1 MKPRYCQVPHNPP
14 HSYGDC
20 IRACI
25 ATMIDRDDVPHTFD
39 GADNEKS
46 WYDLRSYLKSHGKNI
61 ALFIYE
67 GDDPMDWMREVNHDI
82 TYMLM
87 GSDKHKV
94 NHAIVVSYLSGM
106 RTTHNPSYTTMT
118 DPLIEG
124 FYVICVIV

>member
-39 GADNEKS
+39 DENTIEGWRS
-46 WYDLRSYLKSHGKNI
+46 LRSYLKIHGKNV
-61 ALFIYE
+61 ALFAND
-67 GDDPMDWMREVNHDI
+67 DDPHWHMRENNPGI

-87 GSDKHKV
+87 GSNQCKV
-94 NHAIVVSYLSGM
+94 NHAVVCCDGKIV
-106 RTTHNPSYTTMT
+106 HNPSYTAMT

-124 FYVICVIV
+124 FYIICVIV